1 MKYKTII
8 SKSFNE
14 NSSMIKKDM
23 SLDKFNWDS
32 MTKINLITNIDK
44 KYKVTLNYKKFEK
57 LKTFEDL
64 DNLISKSLKN
74 ENFVFWWFK

>member
-44 KYKVTLNYKKFEK
+44 KYKIKINYKKFEK

-64 DNLISKSLKN
+64 DNLISKSLK
-74 ENFVFWWFK
+74 K